1 MPTTYNA
8 ADESVTDL
16 ADEVLARSFPTLA
29 RVNLTVGCLLAHN
42 PDGPAIK
49 IAGHPVTDRVR
60 IVSLKDRAAGLPDV
74 QVIIDK
80 TWWDEQDDDARCRM
94 FWRAFKHLQLVPAS
108 DKEEESGDH
117 LHGYKIDDL
126 GRPKLKFRPCD
137 YMTSGFYGSVELFGE
152 QSPEV
157 AELRVIGAKVREL
170 VQREFWG

>member
-1 MPTTYNA
+1 MPTTYES
-8 ADESVTDL
+8 ADESVDILVSDVL
-16 ADEVLARSFPTLA
+16 ADSFPELD

-42 PDGPAIK
+42 PDGPALK
-49 IAGHPVTDRVR
+49 IAGRPVTDRVR
-60 IVSLKDRAAGLPDV
+60 IISLRDRATGLSDA
-74 QVIIDK
+74 QVIIDA
-80 TWWDEQDDDARCRM
+80 TWWQEQDDDARRRM

-108 DKEEESGDH
+108 DKEVDAGRH

>member
-1 MPTTYNA
+1 MPTTYEA
-8 ADESVTDL
+8 AKNDVTDI
-16 ADEVLARSFPTLA
+16 AAEVMENSFPELD
-29 RVNLTVGCLLAHN
+29 RVRLRVGCLFAHN
-42 PDGPAIK
+42 PDAPALK

-74 QVIIDK
+74 QVIIDAS
-80 TWWDEQDDDARCRM
+80 WWDEQDADARRRM
-94 FWRAFKHLQLVPAS
+94 FWRAFKHLKLVPAS
-108 DKEEESGDH
+108 DKEVDAGRH